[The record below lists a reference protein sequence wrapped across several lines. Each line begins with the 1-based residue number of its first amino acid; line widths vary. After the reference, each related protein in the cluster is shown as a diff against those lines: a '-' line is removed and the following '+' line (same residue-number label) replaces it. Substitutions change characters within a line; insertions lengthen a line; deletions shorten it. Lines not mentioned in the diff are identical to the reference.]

1 MCFISYE
8 FSFDQKRSDIKLTG
22 CRNPLEKQCNKVLGI
37 GEFLFN
43 FDREL
48 HKPDN
53 RVKGDIIESLLDIFF
68 QYLLNIGQFFINGQ
82 TSLLLLPSGID
93 LDLIQELIKVT
104 FLDQG
109 HSNVYNNYI
118 RSCIFLL

>member
-22 CRNPLEKQCNKVLGI
+22 CRNPLEKQRNKVLGI

-68 QYLLNIGQFFINGQ
+68 QYLLDIGQFFINGQ

-93 LDLIQELIKVT
+93 LNLIQELIKVT